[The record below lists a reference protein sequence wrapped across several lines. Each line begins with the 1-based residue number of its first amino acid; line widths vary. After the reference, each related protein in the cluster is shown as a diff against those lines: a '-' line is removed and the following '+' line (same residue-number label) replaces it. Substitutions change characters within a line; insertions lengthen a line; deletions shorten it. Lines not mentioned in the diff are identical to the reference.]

1 VRKETVGGQGIFAFT
16 GAEDFQID
24 TRQRIVPVH
33 LIEVVAGTHV
43 VREIVP
49 DGWRLT
55 GLTCS
60 GNSTINLATA
70 TATIQ
75 IGSGDRVS
83 CVFTNEKLGRIEIV
97 KSIRG
102 ESTGDFGFSV
112 PSSLVSSGQFVLSPT
127 VAAGYAKRVFENV
140 VPGDYPVTELAPP
153 AGFGLLSIACTDPT
167 GNTTTDVAS
176 RTASIK
182 VAPGE
187 TVSCDYLNVTTASL
201 LLGVVSV
208 EGQGLFNFTVTSS
221 PVKETVTI
229 AIETAPFNQEV
240 SFGTRS
246 QGGLLPQVYTLTALP
261 APPGWT
267 FSYLQCA
274 SSSGE
279 QHWTITGPTATI
291 TLPDG
296 ESIRCYYFYVP
307 SAGVGGGDPVAIP
320 VFSAPIHLLLGFL
333 LAIIAWGA
341 RRRW

>member
-1 VRKETVGGQGIFAFT
+1 M
-16 GAEDFQID
+16 
-24 TRQRIVPVH
+24 
-33 LIEVVAGTHV
+33 

-55 GLTCS
+55 GLTCT
-60 GNSTINLATA
+60 GNSTVNLATA

-75 IGSGDRVS
+75 IASSDRVS

-102 ESTGDFGFSV
+102 ESTGDFRFTV
-112 PSSLVSSGQFVLSPT
+112 PPSLDPSGQFVLSPT
-127 VAAGYAKRVFENV
+127 VAAGSAKRVFENV

-153 AGFGLLSIACTDPT
+153 AGFALLSITCTDPT

-176 RTASIK
+176 RTASIR

-187 TVSCDYLNVTTASL
+187 TVSCNYLNVTTATL
-201 LLGVVSV
+201 LLGAVSV
-208 EGQGLFNFTVTSS
+208 EGQGRFGFTITSS

-229 AIETAPFNQEV
+229 AIDTAPFNQEV
-240 SFGTRS
+240 SFGSQS

-279 QHWTITGPTATI
+279 QHWTITGPTATV

-296 ESIRCYYFYVP
+296 ETIRCYYFYVP
-307 SAGVGGGDPVAIP
+307 SAGVGGGIPSPIP
-320 VFSAPIHLLLGFL
+320 VLGPLASLLLALL
-333 LAIIAWGA
+333 LAAGGWFAGL
-341 RRRW
+341 RKRG